1 MLLYNQKAPTSFNVA
16 MYSQGQATVVQAL
29 AEARQLAANATTQPP
44 TSALGAAAR
53 DLCLQK
59 GAINAYDFCA
69 DLVDSSPI
77 NSVDPSCLQ
86 KAFLRG
92 GGTPDGTMFPSAT
105 NSAALA
111 FFNTLGTWG
120 AFKTYVTNLYGF
132 ARGPVTQEGFY
143 TQRTGSRYGGKGSK
157 GTEGFT
163 SAYDAARQAYQQQS
177 QALTQL
183 RGITPD
189 QLSNNRVPLV
199 QGVEVFSIANINGL
213 ITVIGYAV
221 VPYIASITYSPI
233 ATYGNP
239 SAIFAITDY
248 RTQPDHQ
255 YQFTLSSYPTT
266 ASINEH
272 LWLIPP
278 STDMDGAFQSQTTG
292 SPTSCWSLAASTPN
306 ILRLYTMIN
315 GPIAYVETFCPSQGP
330 ISATS
335 TYSLT
340 REAAGPIL
348 MYELDPAT
356 TRATFRELRSSDAL
370 PINTIG
376 LSFNSSSN
384 DLLKSPG
391 NNGYVTIPG
400 GYTSG
405 INIQNLSFGLWSTT
419 TFVFRTNAAALGNTL
434 FGFNPNPG
442 GAPPSFC
449 MYLMNDNQLY
459 YFAQTPSGLQNPTP
473 SGIIIQQGTWY
484 MCVINKADTVFSVTV
499 VPLSVAQ
506 SPTTDLTAFNPATTF
521 RVTTSAPLLVPNPL
535 VQCLLKLGDGPVGVG
550 SGIQASPLFTWD
562 VAWWHFFSTPPNQAA
577 LNRDALNNWMLT
589 TPPQ

>member
-1 MLLYNQKAPTSFNVA
+1 
-16 MYSQGQATVVQAL
+16 VV
-29 AEARQLAANATTQPP
+29 
-44 TSALGAAAR
+44 
-53 DLCLQK
+53 
-59 GAINAYDFCA
+59 
-69 DLVDSSPI
+69 
-77 NSVDPSCLQ
+77 
-86 KAFLRG
+86 
-92 GGTPDGTMFPSAT
+92 
-105 NSAALA
+105 
-111 FFNTLGTWG
+111 
-120 AFKTYVTNLYGF
+120 
-132 ARGPVTQEGFY
+132 
-143 TQRTGSRYGGKGSK
+143 
-157 GTEGFT
+157 
-163 SAYDAARQAYQQQS
+163 
-177 QALTQL
+177 
-183 RGITPD
+183 
-189 QLSNNRVPLV
+189 
-199 QGVEVFSIANINGL
+199 
-213 ITVIGYAV
+213 GYAV
-221 VPYIASITYSPI
+221 VPYIGAIASSPI

-239 SAIFAITDY
+239 TAIFAISDY
-248 RTQPDHQ
+248 RTTVDHQ

-292 SPTSCWSLAASTPN
+292 SPTSCWSLSASTPN
-306 ILRLYTMIN
+306 ILRIYTMIN